1 MNPNYSEFKFP
12 HIRANQWESIFQS
25 RSGKSSQNDLA
36 LAIDLI
42 SKVLKYNPAL
52 RPKPLIALLNPFFDE
67 LRSEKATLPNGQPLP
82 DNLFVFS

>member
-12 HIRANQWESIFQS
+12 HIKANQWEAIFQN
-25 RSGKSSQNDLA
+25 RGGKSSQNDLV

-67 LRSEKATLPNGQPLP
+67 LRLEKTTLPNGQPLP
-82 DNLFVFS
+82 NDLFVFS